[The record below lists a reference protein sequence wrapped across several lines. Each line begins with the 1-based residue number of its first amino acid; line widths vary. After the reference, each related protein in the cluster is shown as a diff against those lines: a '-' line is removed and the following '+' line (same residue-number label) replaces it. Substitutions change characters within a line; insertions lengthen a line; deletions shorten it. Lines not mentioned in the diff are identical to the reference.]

1 MFSKRDYIKL
11 RFLIQIAFI
20 AVFVFLAYL
29 AFRYVFGAIAPFII
43 AFIAASLA
51 EPLVR
56 LLTQKLRFPRGIAS
70 SVSVLLLLLT
80 VVILGAF
87 LSTTIWTEGK
97 ELISG
102 IPGQIR
108 SIIDYLKSTL
118 NDGSGIFA
126 HLPDSA
132 IEKTLDY
139 ISNYDYSSLFTGS
152 LGSLLLGYAG
162 NVVTYIPNALIFFIV
177 TVVSSVFMSI
187 SFPTVKRFVLAQFR
201 PEQQDLIIQIKNTLF
216 STVGKYLRS
225 YSLLMLITFVE
236 LLVFFLV
243 FGFKPALPLAFL
255 IAIVD
260 ILPVLGVGTVLIPWA
275 AFCLLSGSP
284 WRALILACMYI
295 VITIVRQILEPKVIG
310 DHVGML
316 PILTLFCIWVGLK
329 LFGFGGMFLIPIT
342 VVILKNL
349 HESGKLHIWK
359 DPVENSKKG
368 EENGNPGTEK

>member
-1 MFSKRDYIKL
+1 MLSKRDYIKI
-11 RFLIQIAFI
+11 RFLIQVAFI

-43 AFIAASLA
+43 AFVAASLV
-51 EPLVR
+51 EPLVTF
-56 LLTQKLRFPRGIAS
+56 LTKKLKFPRGLAS
-70 SVSVLLLLLT
+70 SISIVLLLVT
-80 VVILGAF
+80 VIFLGIF
-87 LSTTIWTEGK
+87 LSTTIWAEGK
-97 ELISG
+97 ELVSG
-102 IPGQIR
+102 IPDQIR
-108 SIIDYLKSTL
+108 SIIVYLKGTL
-118 NDGSGIFA
+118 KDGSGIFA
-126 HLPDSA
+126 VLPDSV
-132 IEKTLDY
+132 IEKALDY
-139 ISNYDYSSLFTGS
+139 VSNYDYSSLITGS
-152 LGSLLLGYAG
+152 LGSLVLGYAG
-162 NVVTYIPNALIFFIV
+162 NVVTYIPNVLIFFIV

-187 SFPTVKRFVLAQFR
+187 SFPVVKAFVLAQFR
-201 PEQQDLIIQIKNTLF
+201 QDQQSLIIDIKNNLF
-216 STVGKYLRS
+216 TTVGKYLRS

-236 LLVFFLV
+236 LLIFFLI

-349 HESGKLHIWK
+349 HDSKKIQIWK
-359 DPVENSKKG
+359 DPSVK
-368 EENGNPGTEK
+368 EEGKNDGNPGTEK